1 MTSRVRFALA
11 RDVFEAFPLLS
22 RFVPAPADDVEPL
35 EYARRLQA
43 GKQPLQ
49 AVALLAHT
57 LPRREA
63 VWWGRCCV
71 TALTGAA
78 GEDDCARA
86 AEAWVRAPEEPT
98 RRAALELGLA
108 SSNKRPTTWLAL
120 AAGRSGGSLSAP
132 DKEPVAPAPEAC
144 AQAVGA
150 AITLAIVAKD
160 PREIHG
166 WIEACVAGGV
176 AFAQGGGADVRAPA
190 PGRSPRPPAGRS
202 VRR

>member
-1 MTSRVRFALA
+1 MTSRVRFARA
-11 RDVFEAFPLLS
+11 RDVFEAFPFLS
-22 RFVPAPADDVEPL
+22 RFVPAPADGVDPL
-35 EYARRLQA
+35 DYARRLLA
-43 GKQPLQ
+43 GRRPLQ
-49 AVALLAHT
+49 AVAVLAHT

-63 VWWGRCCV
+63 VWWGRRCV
-71 TALTGAA
+71 ATLTGAA

-98 RRAALELGLA
+98 RRAALDLGLA
-108 SSNKRPTTWLAL
+108 GDKKRPTTWLAL

-160 PREIHG
+160 PRELRG
-166 WIEACVAGGV
+166 WIEACVASGL
-176 AFAQGGGADVRAPA
+176 AFAAGGEVTISAPP
-190 PGRSPRPPAGRS
+190 PGRAARS
-202 VRR
+202 